1 LRNFGQGFLI
11 LYSIITG
18 AILVFV
24 TGEKMLVVMT
34 GVPGVGKSTV
44 VKKAFEKAQGKGR
57 RIEYELVNFGDMM
70 LKTAEKADLVKH
82 RDEMRALPVE
92 SQHEIQKQAA
102 SEIRKLADSKKI
114 ILDTHAS
121 IETPKGFIPGMPEWV
136 LRELKPDVIVVLESR
151 PEDINKFR
159 KKDVG
164 DDFRRREV
172 DNLEGIER
180 HQNVNRS
187 ISMAYSVFT
196 GTPIK
201 LIWKPE
207 GTLPEAAESLLEVLS
222 D

>member
-1 LRNFGQGFLI
+1 
-11 LYSIITG
+11 
-18 AILVFV
+18 
-24 TGEKMLVVMT
+24 MLVVMT

-44 VKKAFEKAQGKGR
+44 VKKSFEIAKEKGKN
-57 RIEYELVNFGDMM
+57 IEWKLVNFGDMM
-70 LKTAEKADLVKH
+70 LKSAKEMNLVEH
-82 RDEMRALPVE
+82 RDEMRKLPVGK
-92 SQHEIQKQAA
+92 QREIQKGAA
-102 SEIRKLADSKKI
+102 IEIRSLADDENI
-114 ILDTHAS
+114 ILDTHAA

-159 KKDVG
+159 KKDLG

-180 HQNVNRS
+180 HQSVNRS
-187 ISMAYSVFT
+187 IAIAYSVFT

-201 LIWKPE
+201 IIWKPE
-207 GTLPEAAESLLEVLS
+207 GTLPQAAETLLGVLS